1 MVNLNLNENDMKTII
16 YVLSNCSSNM
26 VLDKDLRTQ
35 NRFRVAKK
43 LSTRIMRKLKWKFTP
58 TKGGGLKIEEDE

>member
-1 MVNLNLNENDMKTII
+1 MINLNLNENDMKTII

>member
-1 MVNLNLNENDMKTII
+1 MINLNLNENDMKTII

-58 TKGGGLKIEEDE
+58 TKGGGLKIETDE

>member
-1 MVNLNLNENDMKTII
+1 
-16 YVLSNCSSNM
+16 M